1 MHGCIRSPRGRTLST
16 VSDDRPVRP
25 STRPAP
31 RRAIARQFEA
41 DLSAPVLAAGNRL
54 PNVRQIS
61 ERVAMGRALWREL
74 VIGFAGQLGELRLGF
89 TQLAALYVLAD
100 GSTLTIGELAE
111 SIGRSPSATSRLVD
125 GLVRH
130 HLVEHHQEPM
140 RFFFFFFTGKV
151 LCSEAKT
158 TKACRLVLT
167 GCTSRSSARSQTGS
181 ITAKGLQLFN
191 RMALSV
197 PTDPKY
203 LERVRR
209 FAGFYMGE
217 DPDAPNYDPKY
228 NIIRSMMNGSKGP
241 LLRKATAIEWVGE
254 PFDMVGFDALHGE
267 RNFDEFVAHYR
278 EYHDVVGDHA
288 LNLVATTLPANAYFA
303 TGDQKYKKW
312 VTTYVDGWLERM
324 KQNNGII
331 PTFVDLDGKVGGP
344 TGKWWGSAYGWGFS
358 PVNPVT
364 NKRENRNRMERPI
377 IGLNNALLLTGDQ
390 KYVDA
395 WRDMTNAI
403 NANARTVDGKTQ
415 YPTMYGLDLTA
426 NPKATKAGWY
436 GWRDRPWNVGALEV
450 WYFSQKPADL
460 ERVTQNPWLE
470 YLQGRN
476 PGFPET
482 AMAEDL
488 AEIKKRVEGIRK
500 DQSKWDK
507 RLADNM
513 LDLNPVTTTSLIQLT
528 QGGLEPDRRGNLV
541 NSRLRYF
548 DPARKRA
555 GLPEDVGALISEM
568 SDTGTVV
575 TLVNLN
581 TTTPRTLVVQG
592 GAYAEHVIES
602 VDWNGKTI
610 PVGKPNFTVTLSPG
624 AGGKLSLNMKRYAG
638 DATVKFPF

>member
-1 MHGCIRSPRGRTLST
+1 MAMAVSACSTAEPAAPTGPAST
-16 VSDDRPVRP
+16 VTIDTKMDAPKWAQMERQLLAENVPAAREFFQKYFDDRGYLLVFVRWGANDGPDDAFENFNHWPELHALGASDDIVRMYMK
-25 STRPAP
+25 
-31 RRAIARQFEA
+31 
-41 DLSAPVLAAGNRL
+41 GNEGMIK
-54 PNVRQIS
+54 QY
-61 ERVAMGRALWREL
+61 
-74 VIGFAGQLGELRLGF
+74 
-89 TQLAALYVLAD
+89 T
-100 GSTLTIGELAE
+100 
-111 SIGRSPSATSRLVD
+111 
-125 GLVRH
+125 
-130 HLVEHHQEPM
+130 
-140 RFFFFFFTGKV
+140 
-151 LCSEAKT
+151 EAKT
-158 TKACRLVLT
+158 GKGVPA
-167 GCTSRSSARSQTGS
+167 GMDGMYYKEFSALSDWQHHGE
-181 ITAKGLQLFN
+181 GLQLFN

-209 FAGFYMGE
+209 FAGFYMAE
-217 DPDAPNYDPKY
+217 DPDAPNYDPEH

-241 LLRKATAIEWVGE
+241 LLRKATSMEWVGE
-254 PFDMVGFDALHGE
+254 PFDMAGFDALHGE
-267 RNFDEFVAHYR
+267 RNFNEFLAHYQ

-312 VTTYVDGWLERM
+312 VVTYVDGWLERM

-358 PVNPVT
+358 PINPVT

-395 WRDMTNAI
+395 WRNMTNAI
-403 NANARTVDGKTQ
+403 NANARTVDGKTE
-415 YPTMYGLDLTA
+415 YPTMYGLDLST

-436 GWRDRPWNVGALEV
+436 GWRDRPWSVGALEV
-450 WYFSQKPADL
+450 WYFSQKAEDL
-460 ERVTQNPWLE
+460 ARVGKNAWID

-476 PGFPET
+476 PGYPES
-482 AMAEDL
+482 AMTDDL

-500 DQSKWDK
+500 DQSKPDK

-513 LDLNPVTTTSLIQLT
+513 LDLNPVTTTALIQLT

-548 DPARKRA
+548 DPSRKRA
-555 GLPEDVGALISEM
+555 GLPEDVAALISEM
-568 SDTGTVV
+568 GDTSTTV
-575 TLVNLN
+575 TLVNVSS
-581 TTTPRTLVVQG
+581 TMPRTLVVQG

-602 VDWNGKTI
+602 VEWNGKTI
-610 PVGKPNFTVTLSPG
+610 PVGKSNFTVTLNPG
-624 AGGKLSLNMKRYAG
+624 AGGKLTLKMKRYAG

>member
-1 MHGCIRSPRGRTLST
+1 MKQLLAIAFITAT
-16 VSDDRPVRP
+16 VSACATAEPAAPAGPASAVTIDSPMAAPKWAQMERQLLAENVPAAREFFQKYFDDRGYLLCFVRWGANDGP
-25 STRPAP
+25 DDA
-31 RRAIARQFEA
+31 FENFNHWPELHA
-41 DLSAPVLAAGNRL
+41 LGASDEIVQMYLKGNEGMIK
-54 PNVRQIS
+54 QY
-61 ERVAMGRALWREL
+61 
-74 VIGFAGQLGELRLGF
+74 
-89 TQLAALYVLAD
+89 T
-100 GSTLTIGELAE
+100 
-111 SIGRSPSATSRLVD
+111 
-125 GLVRH
+125 
-130 HLVEHHQEPM
+130 
-140 RFFFFFFTGKV
+140 
-151 LCSEAKT
+151 EAKT
-158 TKACRLVLT
+158 TKLVPA
-167 GCTSRSSARSQTGS
+167 GVDGMYYKEFSALSDWQHHGE
-181 ITAKGLQLFN
+181 GLQLFN

-203 LERVRR
+203 LDRVRR
-209 FAGFYMGE
+209 FSGFYMGE
-217 DPDAPNYDPKY
+217 DPEAPNYDATH

-241 LLRKATAIEWVGE
+241 LLRKATSLEWVGE
-254 PFDMVGFDALHGE
+254 PFEMAGFDALHGE
-267 RNFDEFVAHYR
+267 SNFDQFLAHYQ

-312 VTTYVDGWLERM
+312 VVTYVDGWLDRM

-344 TGKWWGSAYGWGFS
+344 AGKWWGSAYGWGFS

-415 YPTMYGLDLTA
+415 YPTMYGLDLAA
-426 NPKATKAGWY
+426 NPKSSKAGWY
-436 GWRDRPWNVGALEV
+436 GWRDRPWSVGALEV
-450 WYFSQKPADL
+450 WYFSQKPEDL
-460 ERVTQNPWLE
+460 ARVAPNPWLE

-476 PGFPET
+476 ASYPET

-488 AEIKKRVEGIRK
+488 ATIKQRVEGIRK
-500 DQSKWDK
+500 DQTKPDK

-513 LDLNPVTTTSLIQLT
+513 LDLNPVTTTALIQLT
-528 QGGLEPDRRGNLV
+528 QGGMEPDRRGNLV

-555 GLPEDVGALISEM
+555 GLPEDVGALVSEM
-568 SDTGTVV
+568 SDAGTVV

-592 GAYAEHVIES
+592 GAYGEHVIES
-602 VDWNGKTI
+602 VEANGKTVA
-610 PVGKPNFTVTLSPG
+610 VGKPNFTVTLSPG
-624 AGGKLSLNMKRYAG
+624 AGGKLTLKMKRYAG

>member
-1 MHGCIRSPRGRTLST
+1 MKKFFTWMLGPALVALTVTACGTAEPAANAGSGST
-16 VSDDRPVRP
+16 VTIDSPMPAPKWAQMERQLLAENVPAAREFFQKYFDDRGYLLCFVRWGANDGP
-25 STRPAP
+25 DDA
-31 RRAIARQFEA
+31 FENFNYWPE
-41 DLSAPVLAAGNRL
+41 LH
-54 PNVRQIS
+54 
-61 ERVAMGRALWREL
+61 ALGASDEIVQMYL
-74 VIGFAGQLGELRLGF
+74 KGHEGMIKQY
-89 TQLAALYVLAD
+89 T
-100 GSTLTIGELAE
+100 
-111 SIGRSPSATSRLVD
+111 
-125 GLVRH
+125 
-130 HLVEHHQEPM
+130 
-140 RFFFFFFTGKV
+140 
-151 LCSEAKT
+151 EAKT
-158 TKACRLVLT
+158 GKGVPA
-167 GCTSRSSARSQTGS
+167 GMDGMYFKEFSALSDWQHHGE
-181 ITAKGLQLFN
+181 GLQLFN

-217 DPDAPNYDPKY
+217 DPDAPNYDPKH

-241 LLRKATAIEWVGE
+241 LLRKATSMEWVGE
-254 PFDMVGFDALHGE
+254 PFDMTGFDALHGE
-267 RNFDEFVAHYR
+267 RNFDEFLAHYQ

-312 VTTYVDGWLERM
+312 VITYVDGWLERM

-331 PTFVDLDGKVGGP
+331 PTFVDLDGKIGGP

-364 NKRENRNRMERPI
+364 NRRENRNRIERPI

-395 WRDMTNAI
+395 WRDMTNAV

-415 YPTMYGLDLTA
+415 YPTMFGLDLA
-426 NPKATKAGWY
+426 ADPKATKAGWY
-436 GWRDRPWNVGALEV
+436 GWRDRPWSVGAFEV
-450 WYFSQKPADL
+450 WYFSQKPEDL
-460 ERVTQNPWLE
+460 ARLDKNPWVE

-476 PGFPET
+476 PSYPET

-488 AEIKKRVEGIRK
+488 ATIKRRVEGIRK
-500 DQSKWDK
+500 DQSKPDK

-513 LDLNPVTTTSLIQLT
+513 LDLNPVKNTALIQLT
-528 QGGLEPDRRGNLV
+528 QGGMEPDRRGNLV

-581 TTTPRTLVVQG
+581 ATTPRTLVVQG

-610 PVGKPNFTVTLSPG
+610 PVGKPNFTVTLNPG
-624 AGGKLSLNMKRYAG
+624 AGGKLTLKMKRYAG